1 MLLVATCN
9 SSYFILQTGV
19 YGTTSISDS
28 KAKGTCGQPVN
39 PESILHLPTLKQA
52 THLTSLW
59 PHENSRPSRATKM
72 DAKHHPTNDT
82 NGSSWSI
89 WEIWWS
95 KKQFDCPVPLVP
107 YNMVAKL
114 HQLNTHTPCLK
125 PGKNIFGWLTKI
137 QRLNGCCMDDRKPSL
152 RKSSTQIWGL
162 CVALHQTMSQPLKY
176 AESI

>member
-114 HQLNTHTPCLK
+114 HQLNTHTHTHHVWNLAKTSLVDSLK
-125 PGKNIFGWLTKI
+125 FRGW
-137 QRLNGCCMDDRKPSL
+137 MDAAWMIENP
-152 RKSSTQIWGL
+152 
-162 CVALHQTMSQPLKY
+162 P
-176 AESI
+176 